1 MIDIPLQRATHRRY
15 LVLAAFCFAAT
26 LAYFHRSMLSV
37 PAEQIQSDLQL
48 TDSEL
53 GWVLGAIYFT
63 YAVFQIPGGW
73 LADRWGT
80 RRALSLFVFTW
91 SLATLFTGLPG
102 GLLVL
107 VSGRA
112 ICGAAQAGA
121 FPCCVNS
128 FKHWF
133 PPLQRSRASGM
144 LTAAM
149 SVGSVLATAS
159 AGPFLELYD
168 WRTLFIVAAIPGL
181 LWAGWFWY
189 WFRDTPAQHS
199 GTNDAERHLIGID
212 ATLVAATPDQ
222 ASQRHAWATMAS
234 SPRMFLICAQH
245 FFRAAGTVF
254 FQTWFPVY
262 LQQARGISL
271 ENSGWLA
278 SLPLVGIVIGSLLGG
293 YLGDF
298 ILTHTGSRRLSRQGI
313 ALVSTLG
320 CATCIAAS
328 TFVAA
333 ALPAV
338 LLISLGMLLAG
349 TSSPIAY
356 TITIDLGGRHVGK
369 VFSVMNTAGNL
380 GGAAIPP
387 VVGMIIDQTGQ
398 WNYVIALFVGIY
410 LAAALCWIPLNP
422 NGSLFSDDAA
432 PQR

>member
-1 MIDIPLQRATHRRY
+1 MTDFPPQRASHARY
-15 LVLAAFCFAAT
+15 VVLAAFCFAAT
-26 LAYFHRSMLSV
+26 LAYFHRSMLAV
-37 PAEQIQSDLQL
+37 PAERIQADLDL

-53 GWVLGAIYFT
+53 GMVLGAIYFT
-63 YAVFQIPGGW
+63 YALFQIPGGW

-80 RRALSLFVFTW
+80 RRSLSLFVLVW
-91 SLATLFTGLPG
+91 SLATFLTGLPG
-102 GLLVL
+102 GLIVL
-107 VSGRA
+107 VTGRA
-112 ICGAAQAGA
+112 LCGAAQAGA

-133 PPLQRSRASGM
+133 PPLERSRASGM

-159 AGPFLELYD
+159 AGPLLEHFD
-168 WRTLFIVAAIPGL
+168 WRTMLLLASLPGL
-181 LWAGWFWY
+181 LWVAWFWY

-199 GTNDAERHLIGID
+199 GTNLVERQLIGAGSTLD
-212 ATLVAATPDQ
+212 SATLDQ
-222 ASQRHAWATMAS
+222 ASERQAWSTMAS
-234 SPRMFLICAQH
+234 SPRMYLVCAQH

-254 FQTWFPVY
+254 FLTWFPAY
-262 LQQARGISL
+262 LQQARGVSL
-271 ENSGWLA
+271 KGSGWLA

-293 YLGDF
+293 YLGDA
-298 ILTHTGSRRLSRQGI
+298 ILTRTGSRRLSRQGI

-320 CATCIAAS
+320 CAACIAAS
-328 TFVAA
+328 ALVAA

-410 LAAALCWIPLNP
+410 LAAALCWVPLNP
-422 NGSLFSDDAA
+422 NGSLFREEAA
-432 PQR
+432 HT